1 MTTETITWT
10 PVEAST
16 PDAELTVLVALADDA
31 DEPTW
36 LGFYDD
42 SFDEG
47 ERWRD
52 ACTGGPF
59 ARRVKAWAQMP
70 GGPKA

>member
-10 PVEAST
+10 PVDASK
-16 PDAELTVLVALADDA
+16 PDAELTVLVSFADDPE
-31 DEPTW
+31 EPTW

-42 SFDEG
+42 SFEVS

-59 ARRVKAWAQMP
+59 ARRVAAWSDL
-70 GGPKA
+70 PKGHRA